1 MAVST
6 IPMPVSG
13 AESSSKLLNSNSN
26 ADNTDGGLSFNATMN
41 EAAANFD
48 FDDQRYRLPDGQ
60 VISAQQLLEMLENG
74 NPLPAMN
81 LPSLSEL
88 QNYKFQQGLDNPDFK
103 PVINVT
109 ADGKT
114 IPGDATNKLMNDKFA
129 LTQQQFPDYKINQD
143 QVFKLNQSITN
154 ALSLKA
160 GASVPEQFLVS
171 LNTVTASV
179 NTDMPG
185 NNFSAAYGYQ
195 FSSGPE
201 GTTGVMS
208 NSFSIATPVQHPQ
221 WNQSLGQSVQW
232 MVNNNM
238 QQAEI
243 KLNPPDLGMLD
254 IRITV
259 TNDQATVHFTAQN
272 SAVRDALESALPR
285 LREMLDESGVS
296 LADVNVSEHS
306 QEQTQEEQDSNKA
319 DNSQTNVV
327 DDSTQDSLS
336 GDSHNN
342 INQMNLGLLDTY
354 A

>member
-6 IPMPVSG
+6 IPMPSSG

-26 ADNTDGGLSFNATMN
+26 ADNNDDGLSFNATMN
-41 EAAANFD
+41 EASANFD

-74 NPLPAMN
+74 NPLPAIN

-88 QNYKFQQGLDNPDFK
+88 QQYKFQQGLDNPDFK

-109 ADGKT
+109 ADSKT
-114 IPGDATNKLMNDKFA
+114 IPVDVTNKLMNDKFA
-129 LTQQQFPDYKINQD
+129 LTQQQFSDYKINPD
-143 QVFKLNQSITN
+143 PVFKLNQSITN
-154 ALSLKA
+154 TFSLKA

-171 LNTVTASV
+171 LNTV
-179 NTDMPG
+179 NTLANNDMQG
-185 NNFSAAYGYQ
+185 NSFSTAYGYQ

-238 QQAEI
+238 QQ
-243 KLNPPDLGMLD
+243 
-254 IRITV
+254 V
-259 TNDQATVHFTAQN
+259 
-272 SAVRDALESALPR
+272 
-285 LREMLDESGVS
+285 
-296 LADVNVSEHS
+296 
-306 QEQTQEEQDSNKA
+306 
-319 DNSQTNVV
+319 
-327 DDSTQDSLS
+327 
-336 GDSHNN
+336 
-342 INQMNLGLLDTY
+342 
-354 A
+354 